1 METRVETQMGE
12 ESRGGGE
19 SWLEMGKEVGRGAV
33 AEREEGKSQPSNLSL
48 PSCLPPSRTPS
59 NPAYQVT
66 RWRGWW
72 GLGAKF
78 SNWPASW
85 EFVWEAPVCSQ
96 GHGPCVSLLGGSFSA
111 QSWLIVHPL
120 CSLSGENHT
129 RLFHID
135 TRGPWGCL
143 VTLEAL
149 TIRGWGPGTVFYH

>member
-1 METRVETQMGE
+1 METRVEAQMGE
-12 ESRGGGE
+12 EPRGSGE
-19 SWLEMGKEVGRGAV
+19 SWLEVGKEVGRQW
-33 AEREEGKSQPSNLSL
+33 ERERRESPSPPTCLFPSVYPLEG
-48 PSCLPPSRTPS
+48 PS

-78 SNWPASW
+78 SNWPTSW
-85 EFVWEAPVCSQ
+85 EFVWQAPICSQ

-111 QSWLIVHPL
+111 QSWLIFHPP
-120 CSLSGENHT
+120 CPLSGENHT